1 MEIQAVKLVYLAGSG
16 CLEFGFAVT
25 IRITCWTPVAVLR
38 QVKRVLRIT
47 GLRVND
53 FYMGLRISAFLVL
66 VGILSSE
73 M

>member
-1 MEIQAVKLVYLAGSG
+1 MTALLYENDAQDG
-16 CLEFGFAVT
+16 
-25 IRITCWTPVAVLR
+25 TCWTPVAVLR